1 MEDELGMEIK
11 NSKLNGNR
19 MEVLGLLSI
28 QLPGSWWWRGEDI
41 ENDEAKGIIFR
52 AYEGK
57 LEEEELDVAY
67 ILVVDVTG
75 DPEEL
80 NISSLD
86 EDSAK
91 DYDLHLHKGIKQ
103 GLPGEGMEL
112 IKWTSS
118 QLNETE
124 DLKILVTAYI
134 VNDQGKERQNIAFRM
149 RVRESN
155 LVIMGCFDIAL
166 KDQLAA
172 PIFDAMQNFT
182 FLAPLE
188 KDISTRPPPSC

>member
-1 MEDELGMEIK
+1 MGSK

-19 MEVLGLLSI
+19 MEVLGLVSI
-28 QLPGSWWWRGEDI
+28 QLPGPWWWRGEDI
-41 ENDEAKGIIFR
+41 ENNEEAKGIVFR
-52 AYEGK
+52 AYGE
-57 LEEEELDVAY
+57 EQEEELDIAY
-67 ILVVDVTG
+67 ILVADVTG

-91 DYDLHLHKGIKQ
+91 DYDLHLYEDIKQ
-103 GLPGEGMEL
+103 NLPNEGMEL
-112 IKWTSS
+112 IKWMSS

-134 VNDQGKERQNIAFRM
+134 VNDQGKERQNIALRM

-155 LVIMGCFDIAL
+155 LVIMGCFDIAM

-182 FLAPLE
+182 FVAPHGE
-188 KDISTRPPPSC
+188 EY

>member
-1 MEDELGMEIK
+1 MVVYMGSE

-19 MEVLGLLSI
+19 MEVLGLVSI
-28 QLPGSWWWRGEDI
+28 QLPGPWWWNGEDI
-41 ENDEAKGIIFR
+41 EDVKAKGAIFR
-52 AYEGK
+52 AYAEGQ
-57 LEEEELDVAY
+57 EEGMDIAHLLVA
-67 ILVVDVTG
+67 DVTG
-75 DPEEL
+75 DSEEL

-91 DYDLHLHKGIKQ
+91 VYDLHLHEEIKQ
-103 GLPGEGMEL
+103 SLPDEGMQL
-112 IKWTSS
+112 IKWMSS

-155 LVIMGCFDIAL
+155 LVIMGCFDIVM
-166 KDQLAA
+166 KEQLAA

-182 FLAPLE
+182 FVALHGE
-188 KDISTRPPPSC
+188 EY

>member
-1 MEDELGMEIK
+1 MGSE

-19 MEVLGLLSI
+19 MEVLELMSI
-28 QLPGSWWWRGEDI
+28 QLPGPWWWRGEDI
-41 ENDEAKGIIFR
+41 ESEEAKGIIFR
-52 AYEGK
+52 AYGEGQ
-57 LEEEELDVAY
+57 EEELDIAY
-67 ILVVDVTG
+67 ILVADVTG

-91 DYDLHLHKGIKQ
+91 AYDLHLHEEIKKN
-103 GLPGEGMEL
+103 LPNEGMEL
-112 IKWTSS
+112 IKWMSS

-134 VNDQGKERQNIAFRM
+134 VNDQGKERQNIVLRM

-155 LVIMGCFDIAL
+155 LVVMGCFDIAM

-172 PIFDAMQNFT
+172 PIFDAIRGFII
-182 FLAPLE
+182 L
-188 KDISTRPPPSC
+188 PPDAEMNE